1 MARDG
6 DIKDKSVR
14 CSFCGKAQ
22 NDVKSLIAGPG
33 VYICDQCIELC
44 QGIIED
50 MDEERAA
57 ESELDFTSLKKPQE
71 IKAKLDEY
79 VIGQEEA
86 KKALSVAVY
95 NHYKRIYT
103 GNKGDVEVSKSNN
116 VTLVI
121 SLTNSANIDK
131 GLVAVRLGLILVKN
145 RQGAIL

>member
-6 DIKDKSVR
+6 DIKDKSIR
-14 CSFCGKAQ
+14 CSFCGKQQ

-33 VYICDQCIELC
+33 VYICDQCVELC

-50 MDEERAA
+50 MAEEKAA
-57 ESELDFTSLKKPQE
+57 ESDLDFTSLKKPQE

-103 GNKGDVEVSKSNN
+103 GNKGDVEISKSNI
-116 VTLVI
+116 LM
-121 SLTNSANIDK
+121 
-131 GLVAVRLGLILVKN
+131 LGPTGV
-145 RQGAIL
+145 G